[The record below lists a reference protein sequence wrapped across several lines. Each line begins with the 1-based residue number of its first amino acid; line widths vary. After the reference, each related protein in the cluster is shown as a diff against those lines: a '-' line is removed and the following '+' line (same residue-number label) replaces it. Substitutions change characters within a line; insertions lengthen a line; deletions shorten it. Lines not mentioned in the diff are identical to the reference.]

1 MNSDSTY
8 TGIEL
13 FPTLIWKISLNGTL
27 TDKVYD
33 RLKSSLDDTKNNSL
47 GNLTSSNSYVLN
59 HPDLKEFKEQ
69 LTTHTNN
76 YFSYTQHPPDNME
89 LYITQSWTNL
99 TKKDRYHSSH
109 SHANSLV
116 SGVFYLEATE
126 QDNITFKHPWK
137 LNFQQLAVSTTTI
150 DKYNALI
157 WQVPIYR
164 NDLILF
170 PSTMRHG
177 VEVKKHQGDRISLA
191 FNSFFKG
198 TIGCEPS
205 LSELTI

>member
-1 MNSDSTY
+1 MTPDFTY

-33 RLKSSLDDTKNNSL
+33 RLKSSLDDTEKNSL
-47 GNLTSSNSYVLN
+47 GNLTSKNSYVLN

-76 YFSYTQHPPDNME
+76 YFSYTQHPPDNMD

-116 SGVFYLEATE
+116 SGVFYLEATK
-126 QDNITFKHPWK
+126 QDSITFQHPWK
-137 LNFQQLAVSTTTI
+137 LNFEQLAVSPTTR
-150 DKYNALI
+150 DKYNAVL
-157 WQVPIYR
+157 WKVPVYR
-164 NDLILF
+164 SDLILF
-170 PSTMRHG
+170 PSTMHHG
-177 VEVKKHQGDRISLA
+177 VEAKKHKGDRISLA

>member
-1 MNSDSTY
+1 M
-8 TGIEL
+8 
-13 FPTLIWKISLNGTL
+13 
-27 TDKVYD
+27 
-33 RLKSSLDDTKNNSL
+33 
-47 GNLTSSNSYVLN
+47 LN

-126 QDNITFKHPWK
+126 QDNITFQHPWK